1 MVVSS
6 YLVLQWIHL
15 ALLVRVGGMFFR
27 EDFISGSVNLK
38 LGAPRFS
45 GYLQNRRCLRQAQL
59 GSCRVATALTTPDFL
74 AAGPVSMLQ
83 GSNCNLTTPVFWQQA
98 QQEGCR
104 IATAI

>member
-45 GYLQNRRCLRQAQL
+45 GSGDVC
-59 GSCRVATALTTPDFL
+59 GSPSKL
-74 AAGPVSMLQ
+74 AAG
-83 GSNCNLTTPVFWQQA
+83 
-98 QQEGCR
+98 
-104 IATAI
+104 